1 MADFRELT
9 ASRVGGV
16 KGFNATTETRII
28 RVIAEDED
36 IETIRGS
43 LGTQSVY
50 PDPRDL
56 VENQFARLG
65 SGHPWDREGLK
76 AGSYRIVENRGQ
88 GQFVVEVIYY
98 RNNVTIGIPPTN
110 TWLIRYRGATIT
122 EQALTELPPE
132 PASAQTAKS
141 TPSVVRMGVHARK
154 AGAGGTRSESLT
166 AAGTVDDVWTRPSRE
181 VGSKAFKE
189 VPPAGGESAPTHRV
203 KGVDSEGALVT
214 VWLREIDGLTEDP
227 RGMPVEAPAWLVT
240 YERTLP
246 NFGGGRFPVDI
257 ALYMKAVNGAE
268 FRGAQPLHVKCLD
281 VALDPIAAEIP
292 GQAVAGVGYRV
303 VISFLWSHFPWGPY
317 GLVNGWFDG
326 DGHRATALRISADP
340 GINGTPDVSEF
351 RNVRR
356 ADLNGLLTALE
367 RG

>member
-16 KGFNATTETRII
+16 KGFNATTETRTI
-28 RVIAEDED
+28 RVIAEAED

-56 VENQFARLG
+56 VENQLIRLG

-88 GQFVVEVIYY
+88 GQSVVEVIYY
-98 RNNVTIGIPPTN
+98 RNNVTIGIPPTD

-132 PASAQTAKS
+132 TATVQSAKS
-141 TPSVVRMGVHARK
+141 TPSVTRMGVHARK
-154 AGAGGTRSESLT
+154 AGAGGIVPAGSL
-166 AAGTVDDVWTRPSRE
+166 AAGTVDDVWTRRSRE
-181 VGSKAFKE
+181 VGSKAFKKL
-189 VPPAGGESAPTHRV
+189 ESSTGASHKA
-203 KGVDSEGALVT
+203 KGINPENGTTVDI
-214 VWLREIDGLTEDP
+214 WLKEIDDLTEEP

-257 ALYMKAVNGAE
+257 ALYMRAVNGAE

-281 VALDPIAAEIP
+281 VVLDPIAAEIP
-292 GQAVAGVGYRV
+292 GQREAGIAYRA
-303 VISFLWSHFPWGPY
+303 VISFLWSYFPWGPY

-326 DGHRATALRISADP
+326 DGHRATAIRLNDP
-340 GINGTPDVSEF
+340 GAGEPDVSEF